1 MFTDQSPTVGAKSQV
16 GSPGGLLADW
26 KAMVMSPASGNDA
39 KTPPVAAGV
48 STELAAADPL
58 DPQCFRRVLG
68 QYPTGVSVVTAKDE
82 TGTPVGMAV
91 GSFNSVSLDPP
102 LIAFFPKRESST
114 WQRIERASS
123 FCVNILSADQEHLC
137 RRFAAPALDRF
148 AGIGSREA
156 ASGSPIINGV
166 VAWIDCDIEFVHEAG
181 DHYIVIGRVREL
193 DIENA
198 SLPLLFYQGG
208 YGRFAPHSLAVGDP
222 SGLLAEQLRRVDL
235 ARPEMERIGAEIP
248 GARCTAITMHD
259 EELVITA
266 TAGDP
271 EAGVIGSLVGQRL
284 AFIPPLGTAFAA
296 WMEGDPVER
305 WLSHLPTGSAREQ
318 ERARLAAVRE
328 RGFSVSMRTEKLDA
342 FTSALDQLADAPQ
355 AADDALLRDRI
366 QQLDHDPV
374 ELSEEIKC
382 NLGSLTF
389 PVFAGEDRVAM
400 LLTVHG
406 LPSPCTV
413 ADADRW
419 IDCIRSA
426 AARATASLSRAPLP
440 TTHRPT
446 RETKQ

>member
-1 MFTDQSPTVGAKSQV
+1 
-16 GSPGGLLADW
+16 
-26 KAMVMSPASGNDA
+26 MVMSPASG
-39 KTPPVAAGV
+39 T
-48 STELAAADPL
+48 
-58 DPQCFRRVLG
+58 DPQRFRRVLG
-68 QYPTGVSVVTAKDE
+68 QYPTGVSVVTARDD
-82 TGTPVGMAV
+82 TGAAVGMAV

-114 WQRIERASS
+114 WQQIEKATS

-148 AGIGSREA
+148 AGIDSREA
-156 ASGSPIINGV
+156 GSGAPIIDGV
-166 VAWIDCDIEFVHEAG
+166 VAWIDCDVEFVHEAG

-198 SLPLLFYQGG
+198 ALPLLFYQGG

-222 SGLLAEQLRRVDL
+222 SGVLTEQLRRVDL

-296 WMEGDPVER
+296 WMDGDPVER
-305 WLSHLPTGSAREQ
+305 WLSHLPAGSARDQ
-318 ERARLAAVRE
+318 ERASLAAVRE
-328 RGFSVSMRTEKLDA
+328 RGFSASMRTEKLDA
-342 FTSALDQLADAPQ
+342 FTSALDELADAPQ
-355 AADDALLRDRI
+355 EAADALLRDRI
-366 QQLDHDPV
+366 QQLDHEPV
-374 ELSEEIKC
+374 ELSEQIKC

-389 PVFAGEDRVAM
+389 PVFASEGRVAM

-406 LPSPCTV
+406 LPAPCTV
-413 ADADRW
+413 EDADRW
-419 IDCIRSA
+419 IECVRSA
-426 AARATASLSRAPLP
+426 AARATASLSRAPRP
-440 TTHRPT
+440 TTNTSQKR
-446 RETKQ
+446 QNSD

>member
-1 MFTDQSPTVGAKSQV
+1 MD
-16 GSPGGLLADW
+16 
-26 KAMVMSPASGNDA
+26 AMVMSPASANDA
-39 KTPPVAAGV
+39 KTTPVVADV
-48 STELAAADPL
+48 SADVPSTNPF
-58 DPQCFRRVLG
+58 DPQWFRRVLG

-102 LIAFFPKRESST
+102 LIAFFPKRESTT
-114 WQRIERASS
+114 WQRIERATS

-137 RRFAAPALDRF
+137 RRFAAPSLDRF

-156 ASGSPIINGV
+156 ASGSPIIDGV
-166 VAWIDCDIEFVHEAG
+166 VVWIDCDIEFVHEAG

-208 YGRFAPHSLAVGDP
+208 YGRFAPHSLAAGNP
-222 SGLLAEQLRRVDL
+222 TGLLTEQLRRVDL

-248 GARCTAITMHD
+248 GVRCTAITMHD

-296 WMEGDPVER
+296 WLEGDPVER
-305 WLSHLPTGSAREQ
+305 WLSHVPSGSARDQ

-328 RGFSVSMRTEKLDA
+328 RGFSVSMRTEQLDA
-342 FTSALDQLADAPQ
+342 FTSALDQLAGAPE
-355 AADDALLRDRI
+355 AADDTALRDRI
-366 QQLDHDPV
+366 QQLDHEPV

-382 NLGSLTF
+382 HLGGLTF
-389 PVFAGEDRVAM
+389 PVFEGEDRVGM

-406 LPSPCTV
+406 FPSPCTV

-419 IDCIRSA
+419 VDCIRSA
-426 AARATASLSRAPLP
+426 AARATASLSRAPHP
-440 TTHRPT
+440 PAHRPT
-446 RETKQ
+446 GETPQ

>member
-181 DHYIVIGRVREL
+181 DHCIVIGRVREL

-271 EAGVIGSLVGQRL
+271 EAGVIRIARRPATSVH
-284 AFIPPLGTAFAA
+284 
-296 WMEGDPVER
+296 
-305 WLSHLPTGSAREQ
+305 SPTRHGLRRVDGRRPGSAVAVSSADGICQGTRT
-318 ERARLAAVRE
+318 RASRGRPR

-389 PVFAGEDRVAM
+389 PVFAVRIASRCC
-400 LLTVHG
+400 
-406 LPSPCTV
+406 SPFTDSRRR
-413 ADADRW
+413 A
-419 IDCIRSA
+419 RS
-426 AARATASLSRAPLP
+426 RTRTAGSIASGPP
-440 TTHRPT
+440 P
-446 RETKQ
+446 REQRRL